1 MLNKKKAF
9 DIAEKAI
16 KSLQESSHYEDFS
29 PVEHFEETDAFWT
42 FVSGSQAMFDDR
54 IIPGAFFVSVD
65 KIDGH
70 ILTRRE
76 KEDFYQ
82 GKSIPELQPA

>member
-16 KSLQESSHYEDFS
+16 KSLQESSRYDDFS
-29 PVEHFEETDAFWT
+29 PIELFEETDAFWT
-42 FVSGSQAMFDDR
+42 FVSGSQAMFDDG

-65 KIDGH
+65 KTDGH
-70 ILTRRE
+70 IWTRRE

-82 GKSIPELQPA
+82 SKSIPELQTA